1 MTGSTENAYRAGVAV
16 AAVTSLLSVWTTV
29 VRDDSTGIGYFM
41 VIMAAVV
48 GGFAAWFRPAG
59 LARTMLGVAIMQM
72 LLGIAIATAPVIA
85 STPDGSFKALLSNG
99 VFSALWL
106 MSAALFRLA
115 SKRDH
120 QTIAAQ

>member
-1 MTGSTENAYRAGVAV
+1 MAGSTETAYRAGVVV

-41 VIMAAVV
+41 VILAALV

-59 LARTMLGVAIMQM
+59 LARTMFGVAIMQM
-72 LLGIAIATAPVIA
+72 LLGIALATAPVTA
-85 STPDGSFKALLSNG
+85 RMPDGVFKAVLFNG

-106 MSAALFRLA
+106 MSAAFFRVA
-115 SKRDH
+115 AKRDH
-120 QTIAAQ
+120 QAIA

>member
-1 MTGSTENAYRAGVAV
+1 MAVSTETAYRAGVVV

-41 VIMAAVV
+41 VILSALV

-59 LARTMLGVAIMQM
+59 LARTMFGVAIMQM
-72 LLGIAIATAPVIA
+72 LLGIALATAPVTA
-85 STPDGSFKALLSNG
+85 RMPDGVFKAVLFNG

-106 MSAALFRLA
+106 MSAAFFRVA
-115 SKRDH
+115 AKRDH
-120 QTIAAQ
+120 QAIA

>member
-1 MTGSTENAYRAGVAV
+1 MAGSTETAYRAGVVV

-41 VIMAAVV
+41 VILAALV

-59 LARTMLGVAIMQM
+59 LARTMFGVAIMQM
-72 LLGIAIATAPVIA
+72 LLGIALATAPVTA
-85 STPDGSFKALLSNG
+85 RMPDGVFKAMLFNG

-106 MSAALFRLA
+106 MSAAFFRVA
-115 SKRDH
+115 AKRDH
-120 QTIAAQ
+120 QAIA

>member
-1 MTGSTENAYRAGVAV
+1 MAGSTETAYRTGVVV

-41 VIMAAVV
+41 VILAALV

-59 LARTMLGVAIMQM
+59 LARTMFGVAIMQM
-72 LLGIAIATAPVIA
+72 LLGIALATAPVTA
-85 STPDGSFKALLSNG
+85 RMPDGVFKAVLFNG

-106 MSAALFRLA
+106 MSAAFFRVA
-115 SKRDH
+115 AKRDH
-120 QTIAAQ
+120 QAIA